1 MAVRKTRRAALS
13 LAVCLLTAAL
23 SCPALAGEPM
33 GEPIEQPTRPPVTAT
48 PAPTPFPTLTP
59 TPTPTPAPTPAPTAS
74 PTPSPTATAAPE
86 TAPPATPSPGPLTVT
101 VLPQP
106 GGSVT
111 ALDEGDAPRQAF
123 LIRSE
128 PGWRIR
134 DVLVDGK
141 SVGPVSKYVFSGM
154 TGGHIVSALFEPSTG
169 SVEEVDGR
177 DLI

>member
-1 MAVRKTRRAALS
+1 MQQFLRGWFS
-13 LAVCLLTAAL
+13 
-23 SCPALAGEPM
+23 
-33 GEPIEQPTRPPVTAT
+33 
-48 PAPTPFPTLTP
+48 
-59 TPTPTPAPTPAPTAS
+59 
-74 PTPSPTATAAPE
+74 ATAAPE

-154 TGGHIVSALFEPSTG
+154 TGGHIVSVLFEPSTA

>member
-1 MAVRKTRRAALS
+1 MAVRKIRRAALS

-23 SCPALAGEPM
+23 SCPVLAGEPM

-48 PAPTPFPTLTP
+48 PAPTPT
-59 TPTPTPAPTPAPTAS
+59 PTAS

-154 TGGHIVSALFEPSTG
+154 TGGHIVSVLFEPSTG